1 MNRGRFADKVAL
13 ITGASSGLGR
23 ACALK
28 LLSEGA
34 QVLAVASS
42 AEKLQQLQ
50 NEAGSERLAHFACDL
65 SQADNCQKAV
75 AAAIAQ
81 FGKLDILLN
90 VAGVHR
96 FRHTHSVSAEDW
108 QQDLAINLN
117 APFFLSQ
124 AAIPALLK
132 THGNIVNVGSLASSQ
147 GQPYSATYCAAKHGL
162 IGLTRAL
169 ALEYINSG
177 LRVNAVCPGG
187 MNTPQIQ
194 NIAFADD
201 MDFDLIMRSG
211 TARGFMEAEDVANT
225 IAFLASDEARA
236 VHGAV
241 YNVDQGRTID

>member
-1 MNRGRFADKVAL
+1 MNRGRFSDKVAL

-50 NEAGSERLAHFACDL
+50 NEAGSERLAHFACDV

-96 FRHTHSVSAEDW
+96 FSHTHSISAEDW

-132 THGNIVNVGSLASSQ
+132 THGLSLI
-147 GQPYSATYCAAKHGL
+147 H
-162 IGLTRAL
+162 I
-169 ALEYINSG
+169 
-177 LRVNAVCPGG
+177 
-187 MNTPQIQ
+187 
-194 NIAFADD
+194 
-201 MDFDLIMRSG
+201 
-211 TARGFMEAEDVANT
+211 
-225 IAFLASDEARA
+225 
-236 VHGAV
+236 
-241 YNVDQGRTID
+241 

>member
-1 MNRGRFADKVAL
+1 MGKGRFEGKAAL

-23 ACALK
+23 ACALR

-34 QVLAVASS
+34 SVLAVASS
-42 AEKLQQLQ
+42 QEKLENLQ
-50 NEAGSERLAHFACDL
+50 TEAGSQRLAIFAYDL
-65 SQADNCQKAV
+65 SIPENCREAV
-75 AAAIAQ
+75 ETALQQ
-81 FGKLDILLN
+81 FGALDILLN

-96 FRHTHSVSAEDW
+96 FRHTESISATDW

-124 AAIPALLK
+124 AAIPALLQTK
-132 THGNIVNVGSLASSQ
+132 GNIVNVGSLASTQ

-201 MDFDLIMRSG
+201 MDFELIMRSG
-211 TARGFMEAEDVANT
+211 TARGFMEADDVAST
-225 IAFLASDEARA
+225 IAYLASDEARA
-236 VHGAV
+236 IHGAV
-241 YNVDQGRTID
+241 YKVDQGRTID

>member
-1 MNRGRFADKVAL
+1 MGKGRFEGKAAL

-23 ACALK
+23 ACALR

-34 QVLAVASS
+34 SVLAVASS
-42 AEKLQQLQ
+42 QEKLENLQ
-50 NEAGSERLAHFACDL
+50 TEAGSQRLAIFAYDL
-65 SQADNCQKAV
+65 SIPENCREAV
-75 AAAIAQ
+75 ETALQQ
-81 FGKLDILLN
+81 FGALDILLN
-90 VAGVHR
+90 VADVHR
-96 FRHTHSVSAEDW
+96 FRHTESISATDW

-124 AAIPALLK
+124 AAIPALLQTK
-132 THGNIVNVGSLASSQ
+132 GNIVNVGSLASTQ

-201 MDFDLIMRSG
+201 MDFELIMRSG
-211 TARGFMEAEDVANT
+211 TARGFMEADDVAST
-225 IAFLASDEARA
+225 IAYLASDEARA
-236 VHGAV
+236 IHGAV
-241 YNVDQGRTID
+241 YKVDQGRTID